1 MSKFV
6 TAVDLADEWNVSKYT
21 IYDWA
26 RRSVDPLP
34 RIKLGRA
41 VRFDPDAAQAWLEA
55 EQGRA
60 A

>member
-1 MSKFV
+1 MSRFI
-6 TAVDLADEWNVSKYT
+6 TAIDLAEEWNVSKFT

-26 RRSVDPLP
+26 RRTEHPLP

-41 VRFDPDAAQAWLEA
+41 VRFDPAAAEAWLQA
-55 EQGRA
+55 EQERA